1 MTKIGRKCQKWL
13 IRRGFD
19 KPEAYGQTVLP
30 DRSILIGQK
39 LVVCQNWKIQVR
51 YFEGFSNIVL
61 FFGMTK
67 NRGQTVCFAAK

>member
-13 IRRGFD
+13 IRRVFD

-39 LVVCQNWKIQVR
+39 LMKNAKIFK
-51 YFEGFSNIVL
+51 YDNF
-61 FFGMTK
+61 K
-67 NRGQTVCFAAK
+67 